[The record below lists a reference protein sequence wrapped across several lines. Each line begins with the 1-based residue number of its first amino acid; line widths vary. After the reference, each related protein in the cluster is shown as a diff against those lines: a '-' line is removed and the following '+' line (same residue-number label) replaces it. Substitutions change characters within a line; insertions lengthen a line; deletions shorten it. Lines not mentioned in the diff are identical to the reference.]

1 MSKLRFF
8 QSVLKEIPQDKI
20 MEHVYP
26 IGHKDIKLSDRIGKC
41 PECDSNSWILLAK
54 ESVAVREGG
63 KAYCECMGCGEIT
76 HL

>member
-8 QSVLKEIPQDKI
+8 QSVLVEIPESKI

-26 IGHKDIKLSDRIGKC
+26 IYGREFTVEDRIGKC
-41 PECDSNSWILLAK
+41 PECDSNSWILLPE
-54 ESVAVREGG
+54 ESCAVREGG
-63 KAYCECMGCGEIT
+63 KAYCECMNCGELT